1 MTVQVADPTQ
11 KRLRILGDEEITALY
26 TRPHFTDEERLEYFS
41 LAPTEHAMLEQFHS
55 IASRLYCLL
64 QLGYFKARH
73 MFFAFELP
81 EVIDDARYLQQRDFP
96 DLDLTDCTI
105 THVTRLRQQR
115 VILALYNYR
124 SCHAQER
131 QQLERKALQS
141 ARVDSKPIS
150 IFRELMQYLTTQR
163 IVAPAYSVMQDT
175 VGKALTEEQDR
186 LAMLLRTHL
195 APGEIDTLKRL
206 LEDTQGLY
214 EITLLKREPRDFSRH
229 EIAREIERGQQI
241 RALYA
246 LATRLL
252 PSLAIS
258 NESIKYYASLVTY
271 YSVFRLKQL
280 KAWIVHLYLLCF
292 VYHRYQ
298 KLHDNLLNSLMYHVR
313 HYDEA
318 AKEAAKDRVYAH
330 RMEGNEHLLK
340 AGQLLTFFTD
350 DTIAES
356 TPFLE
361 VRTKA
366 FAILDRHQIAAVAE
380 HLTTNARFDDTVFH
394 WEHIDGLGPQFKRQ
408 LRPILLTVD
417 LVASPGHRPLT
428 DAVHFLQGAFSKG
441 RPLSQYPPEAFPLRV
456 IPDTVKPYLYGEDG
470 HGQRRLLPDRYEFL
484 VYRLLRQGLESGDIF
499 CRDSVRFRSF
509 EDDLVDTP
517 RWQAK
522 DTLIVDTGLPILQ
535 QPIRE
540 HLAELEQRLET
551 RLSEVNQ
558 RLAAG
563 ENPHFEVKR
572 RGPTVRW
579 TLHYPH
585 DTEPVNQVFFEAL
598 TQVDIGSVLHFV
610 HQHCHF
616 LDAFDHVLGC
626 GLSYIVA
633 DSRQIIWREFL
644 RSHCQHS
651 TKA

>member
-1 MTVQVADPTQ
+1 MTVQAANPTQ
-11 KRLRILGDEEITALY
+11 KRLRILGDEEIAALY

-41 LAPTEHAMLEQFHS
+41 LSPTEQAMLEQFHS
-55 IASRLYCLL
+55 ITSRLYCLL

-81 EVIDDARYLQQRDFP
+81 EVIDDARYLQQRYFP

-141 ARVDSKPIS
+141 ARVDSKPIY
-150 IFRELMQYLTTQR
+150 IFRELMQYLTAQR

-186 LAMLLRTHL
+186 LSTLLRNHL

-214 EITLLKREPRDFSRH
+214 EITLLKREPSDFSRH

-241 RALYA
+241 RELYA

-280 KAWIVHLYLLCF
+280 NAWIVHLYLLCF

-298 KLHDNLLNSLMYHVR
+298 KLHYNLLNSLMYHVR

-330 RMEGNEHLLK
+330 RMEGNENLLK

-350 DTIAES
+350 DTIADPPHFWQS
-356 TPFLE
+356 
-361 VRTKA
+361 
-366 FAILDRHQIAAVAE
+366 
-380 HLTTNARFDDTVFH
+380 
-394 WEHIDGLGPQFKRQ
+394 GP
-408 LRPILLTVD
+408 
-417 LVASPGHRPLT
+417 RPLP
-428 DAVHFLQGAFSKG
+428 FSSAT
-441 RPLSQYPPEAFPLRV
+441 RSLPLPSISLP
-456 IPDTVKPYLYGEDG
+456 KPGSTKPFFTGSTSMASASNLNGS
-470 HGQRRLLPDRYEFL
+470 
-484 VYRLLRQGLESGDIF
+484 SGPYCSPWI
-499 CRDSVRFRSF
+499 SS
-509 EDDLVDTP
+509 
-517 RWQAK
+517 
-522 DTLIVDTGLPILQ
+522 
-535 QPIRE
+535 
-540 HLAELEQRLET
+540 H
-551 RLSEVNQ
+551 
-558 RLAAG
+558 RLATG
-563 ENPHFEVKR
+563 R
-572 RGPTVRW
+572 
-579 TLHYPH
+579 
-585 DTEPVNQVFFEAL
+585 
-598 TQVDIGSVLHFV
+598 
-610 HQHCHF
+610 
-616 LDAFDHVLGC
+616 
-626 GLSYIVA
+626 
-633 DSRQIIWREFL
+633 
-644 RSHCQHS
+644 
-651 TKA
+651 